1 MYNLYLE
8 GAILVGLVVLL
19 VVDFFFVRGVKR
31 ELDVLYNVVYRINS
45 GKKVTMEAT
54 ENGDL
59 KVSFDIKDHLD

>member
-45 GKKVTMEAT
+45 GKKVQMEVT
-54 ENGDL
+54 KNGDL
-59 KVSFDIKDHLD
+59 KVSFDTTDHLD

>member
-45 GKKVTMEAT
+45 GKKVQMEVT
-54 ENGDL
+54 KDGDL
-59 KVSFDIKDHLD
+59 KVSFDTTDHLD

>member
-45 GKKVTMEAT
+45 GKKVTMEVT
-54 ENGDL
+54 DSGDL
-59 KVSFDIKDHLD
+59 KVSFDTADHLD

>member
-19 VVDFFFVRGVKR
+19 VVDFLFVRGVKR

-45 GKKVTMEAT
+45 GKKVQMEVT
-54 ENGDL
+54 KDGDL
-59 KVSFDIKDHLD
+59 KVSFDTTDHLD